1 MGLVDQ
7 VEIGNPTQPHCATIL
22 LLDVS
27 GSMDGEKIAHLNKS
41 LISFKEETIKDDL
54 ARKRVDLAVL
64 AFGGTVHL
72 VQDFCSI
79 EDFEPPVLSA
89 GGGTPLGGAIL
100 KAADMLEGR
109 KQQYKQ
115 QGIDY
120 CRPWIFMITDGEPT
134 DMEPG
139 DATWNQVVTRVRTG
153 ETEKKFLFF
162 AVAVEPAD
170 LGTLALIA
178 PQNRPPVKL
187 IGSKF
192 AEMFSWLSK
201 SQAKV
206 SSSKISDNVQLENP
220 VAAGWSEVPA

>member
-1 MGLVDQ
+1 MSLVDQ
-7 VEIGNPTQPHCATIL
+7 VEIGNPTQPHCATVL

-27 GSMDGEKIAHLNKS
+27 GSMDGDKIAQLNKA
-41 LISFKEETIKDDL
+41 LIGFKEETIKDDL
-54 ARKRVDLAVL
+54 ARKRVDLAVV
-64 AFGGTVHL
+64 AFGGSVNL

-79 EDFEPPVLSA
+79 EEFEPPVLSA
-89 GGGTPLGGAIL
+89 GGGTPLGGAVL
-100 KAADMLEGR
+100 KAVDMLEER

-120 CRPWIFMITDGEPT
+120 YRPWIFMITDGEPT
-134 DMEPG
+134 DMKPG
-139 DATWNQVVTRVRTG
+139 DATWNQVVARVRSG
-153 ETEKKFLFF
+153 EAEKKFLFF
-162 AVAVEPAD
+162 AVVVEPGD
-170 LGTLALIA
+170 LATLALIA
-178 PQNRPPVKL
+178 PHNRPPVKL

>member
-7 VEIGNPTQPHCATIL
+7 VEIGNPTQPHCATVL

-27 GSMDGEKIAHLNKS
+27 GSMDGEKIAQLNKA
-41 LISFKEETIKDDL
+41 LVGFKEETIKDDL
-54 ARKRVDLAVL
+54 ARKRVDLAVV
-64 AFGGTVHL
+64 AFGGSVHL

-79 EDFEPPVLSA
+79 EQFEPPVLSA
-89 GGGTPLGGAIL
+89 GGGTPLGAAVL
-100 KAADMLEGR
+100 KAADMLEER

-120 CRPWIFMITDGEPT
+120 YRPWIFMITDGEPT

-139 DATWNQVVTRVRTG
+139 DPTWNQVVARVRSG
-153 ETEKKFLFF
+153 EAEKKFLFF

-178 PQNRPPVKL
+178 ALNRPPVKL